1 MRHALIPIHL
11 IQEARAAVNPPAREV
26 ADAPPDP
33 PPADAP
39 RRRRTASLVRWARAL
54 TARPNLSAP
63 GPTRPHRGRSTAPGA
78 SHPDPP
84 RLGPLLGG

>member
-11 IQEARAAVNPPAREV
+11 IQDARAAAQPTRQV

-33 PPADAP
+33 VPADAP

-54 TARPNLSAP
+54 VARP
-63 GPTRPHRGRSTAPGA
+63 T
-78 SHPDPP
+78 
-84 RLGPLLGG
+84 

>member
-33 PPADAP
+33 QPADAP

-54 TARPNLSAP
+54 AARPTCRPAP
-63 GPTRPHRGRSTAPGA
+63 ADG
-78 SHPDPP
+78 
-84 RLGPLLGG
+84 